1 MVSDR
6 NASVRDD
13 DAASPSSSF
22 WQEARNNGNA
32 NRMTGRNFIRVEQK
46 LPHPIAI
53 LIAFTALYIVLI
65 IRFNIFSFSYAKLV
79 ILLLRSKK
87 KAEKCWNMMIF
98 FQNQENAGERGS
110 IAALREL
117 SQPDQ
122 ERQSIFL
129 ENKVNDFST

>member
-1 MVSDR
+1 MTSTLK
-6 NASVRDD
+6 SEPMYL
-13 DAASPSSSF
+13 SP
-22 WQEARNNGNA
+22 W
-32 NRMTGRNFIRVEQK
+32 
-46 LPHPIAI
+46 PI
-53 LIAFTALYIVLI
+53 LI

-87 KAEKCWNMMIF
+87 KAGKSGNMMIF

>member
-32 NRMTGRNFIRVEQK
+32 NRMTGRNFTRVEQK
-46 LPHPIAI
+46 LSPPIAI

-87 KAEKCWNMMIF
+87 KAGKSGNMMIF

>member
-1 MVSDR
+1 M
-6 NASVRDD
+6 
-13 DAASPSSSF
+13 
-22 WQEARNNGNA
+22 
-32 NRMTGRNFIRVEQK
+32 
-46 LPHPIAI
+46 
-53 LIAFTALYIVLI
+53 

-98 FQNQENAGERGS
+98 FQNQENAGESGS

>member
-1 MVSDR
+1 MNLAIPAISSL
-6 NASVRDD
+6 NSIHAS
-13 DAASPSSSF
+13 
-22 WQEARNNGNA
+22 N
-32 NRMTGRNFIRVEQK
+32 
-46 LPHPIAI
+46 I
-53 LIAFTALYIVLI
+53 LLAEMQLFLGT
-65 IRFNIFSFSYAKLV
+65 KLV

>member
-46 LPHPIAI
+46 LSPPIAI

-87 KAEKCWNMMIF
+87 KAGKSGNMMNF
-98 FQNQENAGERGS
+98 FFKTKKMQV
-110 IAALREL
+110 
-117 SQPDQ
+117 
-122 ERQSIFL
+122 
-129 ENKVNDFST
+129 KVAQ

>member
-1 MVSDR
+1 
-6 NASVRDD
+6 
-13 DAASPSSSF
+13 
-22 WQEARNNGNA
+22 
-32 NRMTGRNFIRVEQK
+32 MTGRNFIRVEQK

-87 KAEKCWNMMIF
+87 KAGKCWNMMIF

>member
-13 DAASPSSSF
+13 DAASQSSSF

-79 ILLLRSKK
+79 FLLLRSKK
-87 KAEKCWNMMIF
+87 KAEKCGNMMNF
-98 FQNQENAGERGS
+98 FFKTKKMQVKGAR
-110 IAALREL
+110 
-117 SQPDQ
+117 
-122 ERQSIFL
+122 
-129 ENKVNDFST
+129 

>member
-1 MVSDR
+1 M
-6 NASVRDD
+6 
-13 DAASPSSSF
+13 
-22 WQEARNNGNA
+22 
-32 NRMTGRNFIRVEQK
+32 
-46 LPHPIAI
+46 
-53 LIAFTALYIVLI
+53 

-87 KAEKCWNMMIF
+87 KAGKSGNMMIF

>member
-1 MVSDR
+1 MVRYLSRISGTCPYESQPLSPDVGILVIPPFLPPQSHSCLEYFTCR
-6 NASVRDD
+6 
-13 DAASPSSSF
+13 DAAFLGYKVS
-22 WQEARNNGNA
+22 
-32 NRMTGRNFIRVEQK
+32 NFIVTFQEK
-46 LPHPIAI
+46 GG
-53 LIAFTALYIVLI
+53 
-65 IRFNIFSFSYAKLV
+65 
-79 ILLLRSKK
+79 KK
-87 KAEKCWNMMIF
+87 WEYDEFF

>member
-1 MVSDR
+1 MGHKERYVGSLF
-6 NASVRDD
+6 V
-13 DAASPSSSF
+13 
-22 WQEARNNGNA
+22 A
-32 NRMTGRNFIRVEQK
+32 NQWYLSLWIPATKSGCGHIGYPRHFFPLN
-46 LPHPIAI
+46 PIHALNI
-53 LIAFTALYIVLI
+53 LLAEMQLFLGT
-65 IRFNIFSFSYAKLV
+65 KLV

>member
-1 MVSDR
+1 M
-6 NASVRDD
+6 
-13 DAASPSSSF
+13 
-22 WQEARNNGNA
+22 
-32 NRMTGRNFIRVEQK
+32 
-46 LPHPIAI
+46 
-53 LIAFTALYIVLI
+53 

-79 ILLLRSKK
+79 FLLLRSKK

>member
-46 LPHPIAI
+46 LSPPIAI

-87 KAEKCWNMMIF
+87 KAGKSGNMMIF

>member
-22 WQEARNNGNA
+22 WQETRNNGNA

-46 LPHPIAI
+46 LPPPIAI

-65 IRFNIFSFSYAKLV
+65 IRFNIFSFSYAKKMQTESRTCQACLSNYAEVQLFLGTKLV
-79 ILLLRSKK
+79 FLLLRSKK
-87 KAEKCWNMMIF
+87 KAEKCWNMMNF
-98 FQNQENAGERGS
+98 FFKTKKMQVKEAR
-110 IAALREL
+110 
-117 SQPDQ
+117 
-122 ERQSIFL
+122 
-129 ENKVNDFST
+129 

>member
-1 MVSDR
+1 M
-6 NASVRDD
+6 
-13 DAASPSSSF
+13 
-22 WQEARNNGNA
+22 
-32 NRMTGRNFIRVEQK
+32 
-46 LPHPIAI
+46 
-53 LIAFTALYIVLI
+53 

-87 KAEKCWNMMIF
+87 KAGKSGNMMNFF
-98 FQNQENAGERGS
+98 FQNQENAGESGS

-129 ENKVNDFST
+129 ENKVNDFSTLT

>member
-1 MVSDR
+1 MLRTGGGDVELVVV
-6 NASVRDD
+6 AEERDD
-13 DAASPSSSF
+13 AFGKVS
-22 WQEARNNGNA
+22 
-32 NRMTGRNFIRVEQK
+32 NFIVTFQEK
-46 LPHPIAI
+46 GG
-53 LIAFTALYIVLI
+53 
-65 IRFNIFSFSYAKLV
+65 
-79 ILLLRSKK
+79 KK
-87 KAEKCWNMMIF
+87 WEYDEFF